1 MIAGVRGEV
10 LVRRADY
17 VVVEASGVGYRLSVS
32 AETLKTVPAAGQETF
47 LHAETLARDD
57 SITLYGFATE
67 EERDLFVELIGVSG
81 IGPRVALA
89 TLSGGAPRELTNAI
103 VTGDAKRFQ
112 AVPGIGKRTAE
123 RIILELKDRTQ
134 ARMEEAG
141 AEQPVAAESDARS
154 LARDGLVNLGYP
166 PQEAERMLDQV
177 EQSDDPEALL
187 NEALKRA
194 GSATKGAGSG

>member
-1 MIAGVRGEV
+1 M

-67 EERDLFVELIGVSG
+67 EERDLFVELIGGSG

-177 EQSDDPEALL
+177 EQSEDPEALL

>member
-17 VVVEASGVGYRLSVS
+17 VVLEASGVGYRLSVS
-32 AETLKTVPAAGQETF
+32 AETLKTVPASGQETF

-57 SITLYGFATE
+57 SISLYGFATE

-89 TLSGGAPRELTNAI
+89 ALSGGAPRELNNAI
-103 VTGDAKRFQ
+103 VAGDAKRFQ

-123 RIILELKDRTQ
+123 RIILELKDKTQ

-141 AEQPVAAESDARS
+141 VDRPDGEATDARS
-154 LARDGLVNLGYP
+154 LARDGLINLGYP

-187 NEALKRA
+187 NDALRRA
-194 GSATKGAGSG
+194 GSAAKGAGH

>member
-194 GSATKGAGSG
+194 GSATKGAGTG

>member
-67 EERDLFVELIGVSG
+67 EERDLFIELIGVSG
-81 IGPRVALA
+81 IGPRVALSA
-89 TLSGGAPRELTNAI
+89 LSGGAPRELTNAI

-123 RIILELKDRTQ
+123 RIILELKDRIQ

-141 AEQPVAAESDARS
+141 AEQPDVGESDARS

>member
-1 MIAGVRGEV
+1 M

-134 ARMEEAG
+134 ARMEEA
-141 AEQPVAAESDARS
+141 
-154 LARDGLVNLGYP
+154 
-166 PQEAERMLDQV
+166 
-177 EQSDDPEALL
+177 
-187 NEALKRA
+187 
-194 GSATKGAGSG
+194 